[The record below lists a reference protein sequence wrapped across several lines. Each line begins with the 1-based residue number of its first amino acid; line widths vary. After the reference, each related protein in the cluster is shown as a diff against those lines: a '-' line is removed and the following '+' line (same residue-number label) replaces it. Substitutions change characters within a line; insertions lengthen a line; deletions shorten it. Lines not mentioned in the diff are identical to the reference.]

1 MTDNTETSLR
11 DDLAAAIDAP
21 EVAPETTEIT
31 QEVET

>member
-21 EVAPETTEIT
+21 EVALDTN
-31 QEVET
+31 EVA